1 MGERH
6 VDVRFFLILFLSI
19 VGIEVVAQ
27 PLDAKLTS
35 TQNLSISDGLAHNG
49 VTDIYEDS
57 RGFVW
62 VATYDGLNRYDGY
75 EFRKYKNTLDED
87 YLISNRV
94 RALNEDKRGK
104 LWIGTDDGIT
114 LYDFRKDKFEHLF
127 SNENPDGS
135 KTRTV
140 IRKIWI
146 GQENDPIICT
156 TEGNG
161 ILLFN
166 TDYKLTDHVLP
177 QAELGKDLLILD
189 VIKVNGEQYVL
200 ATSKGLI
207 RFDLSKNEFT
217 RVAKGVQY
225 ASSFWPLDDT
235 SFVVTTPDGL
245 VFVDHKS
252 TEDSFDV
259 LAITRRLEG
268 YNFNSVQIDQN
279 GNLWASMLHNSM
291 LKVTDA
297 RSLKAGEKYSVAI
310 AQEKEG
316 LRASTVFISPKNG
329 CWLGTFNLGI
339 YRFNLQPNPFISY
352 VVDKNNP
359 YGIRTNFISSV
370 LPYDDKRV
378 FISAVRGGI
387 GLFNTESFEFE
398 PLPFDFP
405 KRTNQFI
412 GHLLMD
418 SHQDIWMKISNLGVV
433 VVRHGQR
440 KLEVIDVGDFKE
452 LKNGASRG
460 FVEDSLGN
468 IWIGGQ
474 DDLYRLSLDKD
485 RKVKNIESINAHPA
499 LEKNKISIIRTVY
512 ADPLLD
518 CIWVG
523 TSEDGLYRIWLAGDK
538 PLEDHVIERYKHDNK
553 DTHSLS
559 SDFVTSILRLPNN
572 DLWIGTERGGICKVI
587 NSETNP
593 TFVSYSEKHGLSN
606 NVVKSILYDEEY
618 NLWISTNIGL
628 NKFDTKSNTFRVF
641 RKEDGLPFEDFNYP
655 SASMNNGIM
664 VISSQRGFITFNPK
678 DIPIVEE
685 LPQLEFGDFRLYN
698 QRILPGDTV
707 NNYVLIDETLAYKPE
722 IVLQYNENV
731 FSIEVLSL
739 HFSNPSN
746 HYLKYK
752 LAPINE
758 EWIEVPSSQNHI
770 AYNGLQPG
778 KYELDVMA
786 SNTSNNWTV
795 PKKLQ
800 IVITPPIWK
809 TPIAY
814 VLYFVLF
821 ALACYIVIYVITR
834 IQSLNHKLHIDQLEI
849 DKVKEVNE
857 AKLRFF
863 SNISHEIKTPL
874 TLISGPVNMLFE
886 QFRDNE
892 KVNGKLEIV
901 RRQSKKILQLVD
913 QVHDFQRADVN
924 LLKMNYT
931 LFSFNQFV
939 ESLMADFEFMA
950 SSENKKLSVQ
960 CGEDEIFVWAD
971 QDKLGKV
978 LDNLLSNAFK
988 YTVKNDTIVISYFR
1002 KGEHLIL
1009 SVKDSGKGI
1018 DTEDL
1023 PHIFERFYQSHAK
1036 NKIYSGGSGIGLA
1049 FSKRLI
1055 DMHYGYISAES
1066 ELGQG
1071 TTITV
1076 RLPVISEQTSEVQH
1090 QLEREVLQIEES
1102 YQRKG
1107 LAFEEVDLSG
1117 VELDKECADAVIF
1130 FAEDNTDMRAFV
1142 SSILENFFQLKT
1154 FTNGQEC
1161 LDALETEW
1169 PDLVISDVLMPELN
1183 GFELCKSIKEDIKTS
1198 HIPVILLTACSTLED
1213 QIKGINKGADAY
1225 INKPFDVQ
1233 YLVSTVTGLLKSRKQ
1248 LHERFQVDLPLR
1260 LERTQTTGKDH
1271 AFLEKLYSLL
1281 AENLDNEELDINSF
1295 AKELYLN
1302 RTLFYQK
1309 VKALTNQ
1316 TPFELLK
1323 MYRLKKAAE
1332 FLLQKNYSVNE
1343 VHAKTGFKSRTHF
1356 AKLFKAKYGVSP
1368 GKYATE
1374 TLNKYSGTSE
1384 KNN

>member
-1 MGERH
+1 MRGKH
-6 VDVRFFLILFLSI
+6 VDVRFFIILFFSI
-19 VGIEVVAQ
+19 IGLEVVAQ
-27 PLDAKLTS
+27 ILDTRLTP

-49 VTDIYEDS
+49 VTDIFEDS
-57 RGFVW
+57 RGFIW

-94 RALNEDKRGK
+94 RALNEDSQGK

-114 LYDFRKDKFEHLF
+114 LYDFRNDEFEHIF

-135 KTRTV
+135 KTRSV

-146 GQENDPIICT
+146 GQEKDPIICG

-161 ILLFN
+161 ILLFD
-166 TDYKLTDHVLP
+166 TQYQLIAHAIP
-177 QAELGKDLLILD
+177 PAELGKDLLILD
-189 VIKVNGEQYVL
+189 VIKVSDRQYIL
-200 ATSKGLI
+200 ATSQGLI
-207 RFDLSKNEFT
+207 HYDLSQHQFT
-217 RVAKGVQY
+217 RVANDIQY
-225 ASSFWPLDDT
+225 ASSIWPLDEA
-235 SFVVTTPDGL
+235 SFVATTPDGL
-245 VFVDHKS
+245 VFVDHRFAGG
-252 TEDSFDV
+252 SFEV
-259 LAITRRLEG
+259 LSAVRRLEG
-268 YNFNSVQIDQN
+268 YNFNSVQIDPN
-279 GNLWASMLHNSM
+279 GNLWASILHSSV
-291 LKVTDA
+291 LKITDVP
-297 RSLKAGEKYSVAI
+297 SLRAGGNYTADRFEG
-310 AQEKEG
+310 KEG
-316 LRASTVFISPKNG
+316 LRASKVFISPKNG

-339 YRFNLQPNPFISY
+339 YRFNLQPNPFKSY
-352 VVDKNNP
+352 EVDKDSP
-359 YGIRTNFISSV
+359 YGIRSNFISSV

-378 FISAVRGGI
+378 FISAVRGGL

-398 PLPFDFP
+398 PLPFDLPLHPNHFV
-405 KRTNQFI
+405 
-412 GHLLMD
+412 GHILVD
-418 SHQDIWMKISNLGVV
+418 SHQDIWMKISNLGIAVA
-433 VVRHGQR
+433 RHGQR
-440 KLEVIDVGDFKE
+440 KLEIID
-452 LKNGASRG
+452 LGAFDQIKYGNFRG
-460 FVEDSLGN
+460 FVEDSIGN

-485 RKVKNIESINAHPA
+485 RKIKAIESINNHPT
-499 LEKNKISIIRTVY
+499 LEKNKISIIRTIYV
-512 ADPLLD
+512 DPLLS

-523 TSEDGLYRIWLAGDK
+523 TSEDGLYRIWIAEDK
-538 PLEDHVIERYKHDNK
+538 PLMEYAIDLYKHDEK
-553 DTHSLS
+553 DPHSLS

-572 DLWIGTERGGICKVI
+572 ELWIGTERGGIGKVI
-587 NSETNP
+587 NSDSNP
-593 TFVSYSEKHGLSN
+593 TFVSFSEKQGLSN

-618 NLWISTNIGL
+618 NLWVSSNIGL
-628 NKFDTKSNTFRVF
+628 NKFDLKDNTFRVF

-655 SASMNNGIM
+655 SASMANGTMI
-664 VISSQRGFITFNPK
+664 ISSQRGFIIFNPK
-678 DIPIVEE
+678 NIPVAEE

-698 QRILPGDTV
+698 QKIAPGDSVDNRIL
-707 NNYVLIDETLAYKPE
+707 IKETLAYAPE
-722 IVLQYNENV
+722 IALEYNENV
-731 FSIEVLSL
+731 FTVEVLSL
-739 HFSNPSN
+739 HFSNPAN
-746 HYLKYK
+746 HYLRYR
-752 LAPINE
+752 LSPIND
-758 EWIEVPSSQNHI
+758 EWIEVTSSQNQI

-786 SNTSNNWTV
+786 SNTSNEWTV
-795 PKKLQ
+795 PKRLH
-800 IVITPPIWK
+800 IEIAPPIWK

-814 VLYFVLF
+814 TLYFVIF
-821 ALACYIVIYVITR
+821 ALACYVAIYVITR

-874 TLISGPVNMLFE
+874 TLISGPISMLFE

-892 KVNGKLEIV
+892 KVNAKLEIV

-939 ESLMADFEFMA
+939 KSVMTDFEFMA
-950 SSENKKLSVQ
+950 SSESKKLSIE
-960 CGEDEIFVWAD
+960 CGEGEIFVWAD

-988 YTVKNDTIVISYFR
+988 YTMKNDTITVSYFQ
-1002 KGEHLIL
+1002 KGEDLIV
-1009 SVKDSGKGI
+1009 SVKDTGKGI
-1018 DTEDL
+1018 DAEDL

-1049 FSKRLI
+1049 FSKRLV

-1066 ELGQG
+1066 EPDQG

-1076 RLPVISEQTSEVQH
+1076 RLPIISEQTTEAQL
-1090 QLEREVLQIEES
+1090 QLEREVLQIEEG
-1102 YQRKG
+1102 YQG
-1107 LAFEEVDLSG
+1107 QSLSIG
-1117 VELDKECADAVIF
+1117 ERELSEIELDNEFANAVIF
-1130 FAEDNTDMRAFV
+1130 FAEDNPDMRTFV
-1142 SSILENFFQLKT
+1142 SGILENFFQLKT
-1154 FTNGQEC
+1154 FTNGKEC
-1161 LDALETEW
+1161 LEALEGEW
-1169 PDLVISDVLMPELN
+1169 PDIVISDVLMPELN

-1213 QIKGINKGADAY
+1213 QIKGVKKGADAY
-1225 INKPFDVQ
+1225 INKPFDIQ
-1233 YLVSTVTGLLKSRKQ
+1233 HLVSTVAGLLKSRRQ
-1248 LHERFQVDLPLR
+1248 LHERFQVELPLR
-1260 LERTQTTGKDH
+1260 LEGDQTAGKDH

-1309 VKALTNQ
+1309 VKALTDQ

-1323 MYRLKKAAE
+1323 AYRLKKATE

-1368 GKYATE
+1368 GKYAEE
-1374 TLNKYSGTSE
+1374 TLSKYANTSE
-1384 KNN
+1384 